1 MATPA
6 FRPCFARRR
15 RVPTPVSR
23 PLGPAGQPWEARRT
37 SRTRPGLP
45 RRPPEEAGDAAARQE
60 IGARQR
66 IRRRRSVS
74 RVLSSRSRGG
84 SSSHSSGPPVAQG
97 IERPTRGNGRAARVR
112 PRGRASLLL
121 GLAPGGVYRVPALT
135 SGPGE
140 LLPHRFT
147 IAPRLAARGCLL
159 SVALS
164 PDRSGPPL
172 AATLPCGVR
181 TFLPPPGAASDCSTS
196 SGGSRPA

>member
-1 MATPA
+1 MLRPPA
-6 FRPCFARRR
+6 PGPDCRFAPAWRP
-15 RVPTPVSR
+15 S
-23 PLGPAGQPWEARRT
+23 GQPWERGERAAPAPVY
-37 SRTRPGLP
+37 PGG
-45 RRPPEEAGDAAARQE
+45 RPEEPGDAAARHE

-181 TFLPPPGAASDCSTS
+181 TFLPPRGAASDCSTS
-196 SGGSRPA
+196 SGGS